1 MDNYRNRDSGSY
13 RSGAFLDNEQE
24 SQREID
30 NETPIDSTNRQ
41 RISSSEISDNHAL
54 PNSRSYAV
62 RDIRRGMFIN
72 EKLETTVDIDRNTVG
87 VGSNNDNR
95 EENPINEIPLSD
107 FDKHR
112 NDNLDNTRVP
122 DSDVKMGLDVDS
134 DSNHRRDSGMARLH
148 KGKKSKTI
156 STKAE
161 AGWLK
166 RIFPKVIKGEKGHF
180 AIKNSG
186 AGFDVY
192 FRVDKRQTGAE
203 PINLKFPYLTRETF
217 LTWKGLSNEQAKH
230 AAAKYVRGYILDA
243 IASGDN
249 RARIVAG
256 KLSDVA

>member
-13 RSGAFLDNEQE
+13 RSGAFLDNEQD

-30 NETPIDSTNRQ
+30 NETPTNSTDRQ
-41 RISSSEISDNHAL
+41 RISSSEVSGNHAL
-54 PNSRSYAV
+54 PDNRSYAV
-62 RDIRRGMFIN
+62 RDIRREMFIN
-72 EKLETTVDIDRNTVG
+72 EKLETTIDIDRNKEDQIDDN
-87 VGSNNDNR
+87 GSTGNNVNCGNNDSIGDDDRSNMR
-95 EENPINEIPLSD
+95 PLGSQIA
-107 FDKHR
+107 
-112 NDNLDNTRVP
+112 NTK
-122 DSDVKMGLDVDS
+122 DILGIS
-134 DSNHRRDSGMARLH
+134 DSVRVFSSRSYMGR
-148 KGKKSKTI
+148 KKTGKTI
-156 STKAE
+156 STKLE
-161 AGWLK
+161 ADWLK

-217 LTWKGLSNEQAKH
+217 LTWKGLSNEQARK
-230 AAAKYVRGYILDA
+230 AAEKYVRGYILDA

-256 KLSDVA
+256 KLSNVA